1 MTNQVLLV
9 QLQVIFCSST
19 SISLSLHLVFVQFK
33 QIFAHISGN
42 NQNEPEIDEAFFE
55 YMSQI
60 DELEAGCFDDSY
72 NDLMSQVDESDYV
85 ITVKDKGQKRA
96 FPAQESVETW
106 LAQNAV
112 GEVPVVRER
121 KDLKTKRKRSK
132 PETEDKENSNSHG
145 NVSKP
150 SKPEQEVEQSNRQ
163 NSTQSSLLR
172 QSMEMQRNVF
182 DLFASQQEALSRQQ
196 ALYEKALN
204 MQFNTKN
211 KDT

>member
-1 MTNQVLLV
+1 M
-9 QLQVIFCSST
+9 CS
-19 SISLSLHLVFVQFK
+19 FNK
-33 QIFAHISGN
+33 NFAHFSGN
-42 NQNEPEIDEAFFE
+42 AQTEPEIDEAFFE

-106 LAQNAV
+106 LDENPV

-132 PETEDKENSNSHG
+132 PETEDSNKENSNSHG

-150 SKPEQEVEQSNRQ
+150 SKPEQEVEPNRQ
-163 NSTQSSLLR
+163 NSIQSSLLR